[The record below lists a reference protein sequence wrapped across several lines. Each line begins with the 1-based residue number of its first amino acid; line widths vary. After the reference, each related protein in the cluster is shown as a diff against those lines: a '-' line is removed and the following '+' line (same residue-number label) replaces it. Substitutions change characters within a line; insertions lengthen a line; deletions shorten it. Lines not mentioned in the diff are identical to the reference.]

1 MSTIAQIEASIQT
14 LPAGDFFA
22 LLGWMAERHIEVLSA
37 GDFEPPELESA
48 LLKAI
53 DSPRH
58 LMDDALFNE
67 IRVMSAQASN

>member
-1 MSTIAQIEASIQT
+1 MPTIAQIEASIQT

-22 LLGWMAERHIEVLSA
+22 LLGWMTERHLEVLAS
-37 GDFEPPELESA
+37 GDFEAPELEAA

-58 LMDDALFNE
+58 LVNDALFDD
-67 IRVMSAQASN
+67 IRVMAAQASN